1 MEVRNEAYFCPFVLA
16 LVEDTSGGEAY
27 YYGRQGEVT
36 KTVRTVMASVAD
48 IRTYVYGATYDS
60 WNRVQTMTYPDG
72 EVVTYHYN
80 AAGQVESMTSN
91 KQGRQSVIVDRIGYD
106 KEGHTVYTKLG
117 NGTETTYT
125 YDKQRERLQ
134 VMNLTADGQTV
145 MENRYQYDAVD
156 NILGITNAANPTSLT
171 KLNKAKL
178 GGRSSHTYEYDELN
192 RLVHAN
198 GKAKSA
204 SYDMVM
210 SFGRMSEPLTKV
222 QKVDST
228 TTAKSYNFAYK
239 YEDSNHPTAPTQI
252 GNDHYTYDA
261 NGNPTLVTND
271 STNTTREMYWDED
284 NRLMVLSDNGKTS
297 RYTYNAAG
305 ERIMKSY
312 GTMEGVYINGAP
324 QGITF
329 HETDNFTLYPASIIS
344 INKNR
349 FTKHYFIGDKRIAS
363 RIGTGL
369 FNNVYGRNGS
379 YVTAGQQDYAE
390 RMNQIQ
396 KQKEAYYK
404 EQGIAPGVPTMKGA
418 YGDPENTGVGYNV
431 VLTELGNHDVPQGWI
446 QTPRPNTTPNTN
458 PGPPVSWNDPS
469 NPDDPQAGYGYIPN
483 DTTKE
488 ETFFYHSDHL
498 GSTSYI
504 TDDHANITQY
514 DAYLPYGELLV
525 DEHSSS
531 EELPY
536 KFNGKQFDDETGL
549 YYYGARYMNP
559 VTSLWY
565 GVDPL
570 AEKYV
575 TAGGYIYTLENPINL
590 VDPDGNKVIPK
601 LYVNDSKKPVSYY
614 RSPKN
619 FSKAMKAF
627 AKTTYGKKVLAD
639 FTEKGKTIFGVKGN
653 GKYAKFDLVLD
664 EEAFTDQQ
672 IRTAKFLDNDGSW
685 IAAQT
690 QMSKDQDGKPQF
702 TIIFDLSYSSDELT
716 ETVTHE
722 FSVHLSRYSGVL
734 DTYMKTDNYKAAEK
748 IWKNLS
754 GNDEHHDLIRRSPKL
769 PGSKLY
775 YKTASELIG
784 QNKKLKSIFND
795 ASKYY
800 KKHY

>member
-1 MEVRNEAYFCPFVLA
+1 MELKKYKLGECLELQRGYDLTSSQMQGGEVEVVGSNGIIGYHNSERGNSPCITVGRSGSVGKVHYYEQPTWAHNTALFIKDFKGNNPKYLYYLLKNLHLDNIFEKGSSVIPSLDRKLVHSLVVPFHKDINDQRKVVDVLSAIDRKIELNKQINDNLEAMARQLYDYWFVQFDFPNEEGKPYKS
-16 LVEDTSGGEAY
+16 SGGAMVWNEKLK
-27 YYGRQGEVT
+27 REIPEEW
-36 KTVRTVMASVAD
+36 KT
-48 IRTYVYGATYDS
+48 
-60 WNRVQTMTYPDG
+60 
-72 EVVTYHYN
+72 
-80 AAGQVESMTSN
+80 
-91 KQGRQSVIVDRIGYD
+91 
-106 KEGHTVYTKLG
+106 
-117 NGTETTYT
+117 
-125 YDKQRERLQ
+125 
-134 VMNLTADGQTV
+134 
-145 MENRYQYDAVD
+145 
-156 NILGITNAANPTSLT
+156 ANVF
-171 KLNKAKL
+171 
-178 GGRSSHTYEYDELN
+178 D
-192 RLVHAN
+192 
-198 GKAKSA
+198 
-204 SYDMVM
+204 
-210 SFGRMSEPLTKV
+210 
-222 QKVDST
+222 
-228 TTAKSYNFAYK
+228 
-239 YEDSNHPTAPTQI
+239 
-252 GNDHYTYDA
+252 
-261 NGNPTLVTND
+261 
-271 STNTTREMYWDED
+271 
-284 NRLMVLSDNGKTS
+284 
-297 RYTYNAAG
+297 
-305 ERIMKSY
+305 
-312 GTMEGVYINGAP
+312 
-324 QGITF
+324 
-329 HETDNFTLYPASIIS
+329 
-344 INKNR
+344 
-349 FTKHYFIGDKRIAS
+349 
-363 RIGTGL
+363 
-369 FNNVYGRNGS
+369 
-379 YVTAGQQDYAE
+379 
-390 RMNQIQ
+390 
-396 KQKEAYYK
+396 
-404 EQGIAPGVPTMKGA
+404 
-418 YGDPENTGVGYNV
+418 
-431 VLTELGNHDVPQGWI
+431 
-446 QTPRPNTTPNTN
+446 

-504 TDDHANITQY
+504 TDDKANITQY

-531 EELPY
+531 EDLPY
-536 KFNGKQFDDETGL
+536 KFNGKQFDEETGL

-559 VTSLWY
+559 MASIWY

-795 ASKYY
+795 ASKYH